1 MNIRR
6 AAPRSPAAEARG
18 GEAAIDSTLDPEL
31 IARFT
36 AGLAALW
43 PEEERDGPL
52 GLAVSGGPDSIALML
67 LAHAALPG
75 QVAVA
80 SIDHGLRPEAAG
92 EVALV
97 ERLAG
102 ERAIPFTAIAISP
115 QPGNLQA
122 QARRGRYAALA
133 DWAQA
138 AGLGAVAT
146 AHHADDQAETLLM
159 RLNRGSGLAGL
170 AGVRARATLHASE
183 VPLLRPL
190 LGWRKAE
197 LETLVAAAGIVPV
210 RDPSNTNR
218 DFERVQMRARLA
230 GAADWLDPAQ
240 LAASAAH
247 LAEGWQAL
255 EWYAELDWDE
265 MVMRDESAPGG
276 LGFVY
281 CANVPRVVSI
291 ETILRIIAE
300 LGGHAT
306 RAEAA
311 RAWDR
316 LWQGENASLGG
327 VLAVPGIERV
337 EKVGVLMRVWRF
349 RPEPP
354 RGRAN

>member
-1 MNIRR
+1 MQLI
-6 AAPRSPAAEARG
+6 
-18 GEAAIDSTLDPEL
+18 PEL
-31 IARFT
+31 AARF
-36 AGLAALW
+36 AADLAALW
-43 PEEERDGPL
+43 PEEQRSGPL
-52 GLAVSGGPDSIALML
+52 GLAVSGGPDSLALML
-67 LAHAALPG
+67 LAHEALPG
-75 QVAVA
+75 RIAVA

-97 ERLAG
+97 ERLAD
-102 ERAIPFTAIAISP
+102 ERGIPFAAITLTP

-122 QARRGRYAALA
+122 QARAGRYAALA
-133 DWAQA
+133 GWANSE
-138 AGLGAVAT
+138 GLGAIAT

-170 AGVRARATLHASE
+170 AGVRARTGIEGSDA
-183 VPLLRPL
+183 VLLRPL

-197 LETLVAAAGIVPV
+197 LEAVVTRAAIAAV
-210 RDPSNTNR
+210 RDPSNANR
-218 DFERVQMRARLA
+218 DFERVALRERLA

-240 LAASAAH
+240 LATSAAH

-255 EWYAELDWDE
+255 QWYAECDWEE
-265 MVMRDESAPGG
+265 MVMKDDSAPGG

-311 RAWDR
+311 RMWDR

-337 EKVGVLMRVWRF
+337 EKIGVLMRVWRF

-354 RGRAN
+354 RGSVN

>member
-1 MNIRR
+1 M
-6 AAPRSPAAEARG
+6 
-18 GEAAIDSTLDPEL
+18 
-31 IARFT
+31 
-36 AGLAALW
+36 GL
-43 PEEERDGPL
+43 L
-52 GLAVSGGPDSIALML
+52 GLAVSGGPDSLALML
-67 LAHAALPG
+67 LAHEAFPG
-75 QVAVA
+75 EIAVA
-80 SIDHGLRPEAAG
+80 SVDHGLRPEAAG

-97 ERLAG
+97 ERLAI
-102 ERAIPFTAIAISP
+102 ERGIPFTAITLTP

-122 QARRGRYAALA
+122 QARSGRYGALA
-133 DWAQA
+133 AWAQES
-138 AGLGAVAT
+138 GLGAVAT

-170 AGVRARATLHASE
+170 SGVRARTVIEGSD

-197 LETLVAAAGIVPV
+197 LEALVAQAGITAVL
-210 RDPSNTNR
+210 DPSNANP
-218 DFERVQMRARLA
+218 DFERAAIRARLA
-230 GAADWLDPAQ
+230 QADWLDPAQ

-247 LAEGWQAL
+247 IAEGWEAIR
-255 EWYAELDWDE
+255 WYAGLDWDE
-265 MVMRDESAPGG
+265 MVVRDEDAPGG

-281 CANVPRVVSI
+281 CANVPRVVAI
-291 ETILRIIAE
+291 ETIGRIIAE

-316 LWQGENASLGG
+316 LWKGYNASLGG
-327 VLAVPGIERV
+327 VLAVPAVERV

-354 RGRAN
+354 RGGA

>member
-1 MNIRR
+1 MQLSERF
-6 AAPRSPAAEARG
+6 AA
-18 GEAAIDSTLDPEL
+18 D
-31 IARFT
+31 
-36 AGLAALW
+36 LAALW
-43 PEEERDGPL
+43 PEEERSGPL
-52 GLAVSGGPDSIALML
+52 GLAVSGGPDSLALML
-67 LAHAALPG
+67 LAHAALPRG
-75 QVAVA
+75 IAVA

-102 ERAIPFTAIAISP
+102 ERDIPFTPIALRP
-115 QPGNLQA
+115 EPGNLQA
-122 QARRGRYAALA
+122 QARRARYAALA
-133 DWAQA
+133 DWARS

-159 RLNRGSGLAGL
+159 RLGRGSGLAGL
-170 AGVRARATLHASE
+170 AGVRARTALEGSD

-197 LETLVAAAGIVPV
+197 LEGVVEEAGLVAV
-210 RDPSNTNR
+210 RDPSNANR
-218 DFERVQMRARLA
+218 DFERVAIRARLA
-230 GAADWLDPAQ
+230 EARDWLDPAQ

-247 LAEGWQAL
+247 IAEGWRAL
-255 EWYAELDWDE
+255 EWYAECDWAE
-265 MVMRDESAPGG
+265 MVMPDEEAPGG
-276 LGFVY
+276 IGFAY
-281 CANVPRVVSI
+281 CANVPRVIAI

-311 RAWDR
+311 RMWDR

-327 VLAVPGIERV
+327 VLAVPGVERV
-337 EKVGVLMRVWRF
+337 EKVGVTMRVWRF
-349 RPEPP
+349 RPEPA